1 MDDFY
6 LRQTPYSDPGDLDV
20 TDLPRDPRELTRLV
34 RNLMVHRLEGERVG
48 YEIPEERLHH
58 DAESRYVT
66 VILRILR
73 ARRNAPLTRRR
84 SYDEQFVGTCR
95 DYSLLLCS
103 LLRATGTPSRIRG
116 GYATYFVEGFHD
128 DHWVTEYRLPDGTWR
143 LADAQVSADFYDV
156 PFDPMDV
163 PRNRFL
169 VAGQAWQACRAG
181 AADPETF
188 GVWADPGL
196 RGLPLVLNS
205 VVLDLAARNGM
216 EPLPWDSWGLSQLRK
231 HDPLTEPTE
240 PTELTEPTEPTE
252 LTEDDLA
259 LVDAVAAARTHEE
272 ARRLHADPRLTVPR
286 EILSLAPFHG
296 LRKVTLPSSPP
307 V

>member
-20 TDLPRDPRELTRLV
+20 SDLPTDPRELTLLV
-34 RNLMVHRLEGERVG
+34 RGLMVHRLEGDRVG

-58 DAESRYVT
+58 DAESRYVSG
-66 VILRILR
+66 ILRILR
-73 ARRNAPLTRRR
+73 ARKDAPLTRRR

-143 LADAQVSADFYDV
+143 LADAQVSAAFYEV

-163 PRNRFL
+163 PRNGFL
-169 VAGQAWQACRAG
+169 VAGQAWRACRAG
-181 AADPETF
+181 AVDPETF

-196 RGLPLVLNS
+196 RGKSLVLNS
-205 VVLDLAARNGM
+205 VILDLAARNGT
-216 EPLPWDSWGLSQLRK
+216 EPLPWDGWGLSGLRK
-231 HDPLTEPTE
+231 HDS
-240 PTELTEPTEPTE
+240 

-259 LVDAVAAARTHEE
+259 LVDAVAAASTDEE
-272 ARRLHADPRLTVPR
+272 ARRLYADPRLVVPR

-296 LRKVTLPSSPP
+296 LRTVTLASSPP

>member
-1 MDDFY
+1 MDDFC
-6 LRQTPYSDPGDLDV
+6 LRQTPYSDPGELDV
-20 TDLPRDPRELTRLV
+20 SDLPADPRELTLLV
-34 RNLMVHRLEGERVG
+34 RHLMVHRLEGDRVG

-66 VILRILR
+66 GILRILR
-73 ARRNAPLTRRR
+73 ARKDAPLTRRR

-143 LADAQVSADFYDV
+143 LADAQVSADFYQV
-156 PFDPMDV
+156 PPMDV
-163 PRNRFL
+163 PRDGFL
-169 VAGQAWQACRAG
+169 VAGQAWRACRAG

-205 VVLDLAARNGM
+205 VVLDLAARNGT
-216 EPLPWDSWGLSQLRK
+216 EPLPWDGWGLSGLRK
-231 HDPLTEPTE
+231 HDS
-240 PTELTEPTEPTE
+240 

-272 ARRLHADPRLTVPR
+272 ARRLYADPRLVVPR

-296 LRKVTLPSSPP
+296 LRAVTLASSPP

>member
-20 TDLPRDPRELTRLV
+20 SDLPTDPRELTLLV
-34 RNLMVHRLEGERVG
+34 RGLMVHRLEGDRVG
-48 YEIPEERLHH
+48 YQIPEERLHH

-66 VILRILR
+66 GILR
-73 ARRNAPLTRRR
+73 ARRDAPLTRRR

-95 DYSLLLCS
+95 DYSLLCS

-116 GYATYFVEGFHD
+116 GYASYFVEGFHD

-143 LADAQVSADFYDV
+143 LADAQVSAAFYEV
-156 PFDPMDV
+156 PFDPIDV
-163 PRNRFL
+163 PRNGFL
-169 VAGQAWQACRAG
+169 VAGQAWRACRAG
-181 AADPETF
+181 AVDPETF

-205 VVLDLAARNGM
+205 VVLDLAARNGT
-216 EPLPWDSWGLSQLRK
+216 EPLPWDGWGLSGLRK
-231 HDPLTEPTE
+231 HDS
-240 PTELTEPTEPTE
+240 
-252 LTEDDLA
+252 LTEDELA
-259 LVDAVAAARTHEE
+259 LVDAVAAARTPEG
-272 ARRLHADPRLTVPR
+272 ARRLYADPRLVVPR

-296 LRKVTLPSSPP
+296 LRTVTLASSPP